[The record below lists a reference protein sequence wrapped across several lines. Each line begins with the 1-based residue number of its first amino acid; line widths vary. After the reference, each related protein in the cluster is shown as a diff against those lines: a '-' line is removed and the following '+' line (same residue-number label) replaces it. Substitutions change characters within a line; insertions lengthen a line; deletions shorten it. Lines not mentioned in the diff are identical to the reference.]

1 MQQQLGRVPAIVRRL
16 DFVREWK
23 EWKSM
28 YGVIGVPGIT
38 GKGSPHWYRCSALR
52 GAGPQRAYRGQSW
65 SSAFGRG
72 RAPSPCRCRLCPHES
87 SSQYRYHRTL
97 PSPADVPPELAQRIP
112 PGGHPDDIVFSIKE
126 FMASRELCQDIVTVL
141 PASLPPVV
149 LTDNPSATPQRRGDG
164 QGAAKTVASARGGG
178 RGKGRGERFRHEFWG
193 I

>member
-1 MQQQLGRVPAIVRRL
+1 MSQVHS
-16 DFVREWK
+16 REIP
-23 EWKSM
+23 SN
-28 YGVIGVPGIT
+28 
-38 GKGSPHWYRCSALR
+38 
-52 GAGPQRAYRGQSW
+52 
-65 SSAFGRG
+65 
-72 RAPSPCRCRLCPHES
+72 AP
-87 SSQYRYHRTL
+87 L
-97 PSPADVPPELAQRIP
+97 PPADVPPELAQRIP